1 MNLTSSVSTCG
12 NNFVFNTWLNYT
24 LLASLPIIVFF
35 CFLERRVNLWPTF
48 LNGRPGIAT
57 PINLIDAYNDRLASA
72 LAFVCVSVL
81 VFNKITH
88 DDHEAVTQ
96 PSTDTVPLMLRGVL
110 GFLNNIWK
118 ALLVCTA
125 SYPIF
130 LCLGTK
136 HKVTGK
142 AIGVVYSLLW
152 TAFFIGRLAGCRNE
166 LSDLLISGPGFVF
179 FVLLTFRFGHGLV
192 KYLNRL
198 RLSSLKG
205 NTAPSQS
212 APSKFKESHFY
223 QRTKYLLSRPLPKEY
238 GGNFILRELRK
249 YFCHEKGFKFSR
261 QNTSVLAMVLLLTY
275 LTCTVNYSYLLPLLK
290 TIGALSYVL
299 LEVDFEVTFWLA
311 NIVAF
316 IFCVLSNIDAQ
327 KRYR

>member
-1 MNLTSSVSTCG
+1 MNLTSSISTCG
-12 NNFVFNTWLNYT
+12 DYFVFNTWLDFT

-88 DDHEAVTQ
+88 DNQESVTQ
-96 PSTDTVPLMLRGVL
+96 PSTDTVPLMLREVL
-110 GFLNNIWK
+110 GFLSGIWK

-142 AIGVVYSLLW
+142 AIGVFYSLIW
-152 TAFFIGRLAGCRNE
+152 TVFFIGRLAGCE
-166 LSDLLISGPGFVF
+166 KELPFKLSDPLISGPGFVF

-198 RLSSLKG
+198 RLNQLSSLKG

-212 APSKFKESHFY
+212 ASSKFQESHFY
-223 QRTKYLLSRPLPKEY
+223 QRTKYLLSRPQPKEY
-238 GGNFILRELRK
+238 GGNFISRELRK
-249 YFCHEKGFKFSR
+249 YFYHERGFKFSR

-275 LTCTVNYSYLLPLLK
+275 LNCTVNISYFMPLVEMYGAFSNLVLGVDLK
-290 TIGALSYVL
+290 
-299 LEVDFEVTFWLA
+299 VTF
-311 NIVAF
+311 
-316 IFCVLSNIDAQ
+316 
-327 KRYR
+327 

>member
-1 MNLTSSVSTCG
+1 MNLTSSISTCG

-81 VFNKITH
+81 VFSKITH
-88 DDHEAVTQ
+88 DDQNAIVQ

-110 GFLNNIWK
+110 RFLNNIWK

-142 AIGVVYSLLW
+142 AIGVVYSLIW
-152 TAFFIGRLAGCRNE
+152 TAFFIGRLAVCRNELLFE

-179 FVLLTFRFGHGLV
+179 LVLLTFRFGHGLV
-192 KYLNRL
+192 KYLIRL
-198 RLSSLKG
+198 RLNQLSSLKG

-212 APSKFKESHFY
+212 ASSKFKESHFY
-223 QRTKYLLSRPLPKEY
+223 QRTKYLLSRPLPMEY
-238 GGNFILRELRK
+238 GGNFISRELRK
-249 YFCHEKGFKFSR
+249 YFYHERGFKFSR

-275 LTCTVNYSYLLPLLK
+275 LTCTVSYS
-290 TIGALSYVL
+290 
-299 LEVDFEVTFWLA
+299 
-311 NIVAF
+311 
-316 IFCVLSNIDAQ
+316 
-327 KRYR
+327 